1 MKVDPIVCSVKPD
14 SSIGIYCSDID
25 GDPGHIAELEAK
37 GYKVY
42 KTEDACKLGFRIE
55 LGSKGTIKNL

>member
-1 MKVDPIVCSVKPD
+1 MCSVKPD
-14 SSIGIYCSDID
+14 SSIGGYCSDID

-42 KTEDACKLGFRIE
+42 KTEDAVL
-55 LGSKGTIKNL
+55 NWV